1 MHFLCLVLL
10 PCALPGLCARFNVLQ
25 LAMPWFALPYFTVTC
40 FLFCGLLFCSSK
52 YAVYCSVL
60 HCSVLFCHVPFYFPF
75 LSLTPDL
82 LLMFEPFWS
91 GKNMAW
97 CLQISLLPV
106 CTAHCTPHTVQHT
119 LHTVHYTLHTVHCHF
134 KLHTVHCTVLHT
146 PNCPLNTTEDYRLY
160 TKKLHTEYYTL

>member
-1 MHFLCLVLL
+1 MGSVSVHFLCLVLL
-10 PCALPGLCARFNVLQ
+10 PCALPGLCAHFNVLQ
-25 LAMPWFALPYFTVTC
+25 LAVPWFALSFCTVTS

-52 YAVYCSVL
+52 YAVYCSVP

-97 CLQISLLPV
+97 CLQITLLPY
-106 CTAHCTPHTVQHT
+106 A
-119 LHTVHYTLHTVHCHF
+119 LR
-134 KLHTVHCTVLHT
+134 TVHCTLY
-146 PNCPLNTTEDYRLY
+146 NTHCTLYSAHYRLY
-160 TKKLHTEYYTL
+160 TAISTCTLYTALLYTLQTAH